1 MPARERM
8 LDAAAQ
14 IMRERGI
21 VKATTKEIARTA
33 GCSEALL
40 YKNFSGKHELFEAV
54 LRERLPRTLEGVQ
67 PGSGEVIA
75 NVERATIGLIGF
87 YREGFPIAAA
97 LFGDRDMLG
106 SWRDQAEAR
115 GGGPEAPQRELEQYL
130 REEQSLGRLPPAVDP
145 GAIASLLT
153 GAALHEAFLASFAD
167 REIDDAD
174 ALARRWVATFA
185 LTI

>member
-1 MPARERM
+1 MSARERI

-21 VKATTKEIARTA
+21 VKATTKEIARAA

-54 LRERLPRTLEGVQ
+54 LRERLPRTLDGVE
-67 PGSGEVIA
+67 PGSGEVIS
-75 NVERATIGLIGF
+75 NLERATSGLIAF

-97 LFGDRDMLG
+97 LFGDRDMLS
-106 SWRDQAEAR
+106 SWREQAEAR
-115 GGGPEAPQRELEQYL
+115 GGGPDAPQRGLERYL
-130 REEQSLGRLPPAVDP
+130 REEQSLGRLPPTVDP

-153 GAALHEAFLASFAD
+153 GATLHEAFLASFAD
-167 REIDDAD
+167 REIGDAD
-174 ALARRWVATFA
+174 ALARRWVAAFA
-185 LTI
+185 LTS

>member
-1 MPARERM
+1 MSARERM

-21 VKATTKEIARTA
+21 VKATTKEIARAA

-54 LRERLPRTLEGVQ
+54 LRERLPRTLEGVE
-67 PGSGEVIA
+67 PGTGDVIA
-75 NVERATIGLIGF
+75 NIERATSGLIGF

-97 LFGDRDMLG
+97 LFGDRDVLS
-106 SWRDQAEAR
+106 SWREQTEAR
-115 GGGPEAPQRELEQYL
+115 GGGPAAPVSGLEAYL
-130 REEQSLGRLPPAVDP
+130 REERTLGRLPSAVDP
-145 GAIASLLT
+145 ESVASLLT
-153 GAALHEAFLASFAD
+153 GAALHEAFQASFAG

-174 ALARRWVATFA
+174 ALAHRWVAA
-185 LTI
+185 LPLSG

>member
-1 MPARERM
+1 M

-21 VKATTKEIARTA
+21 VKATTREIARAA

-54 LRERLPRTLEGVQ
+54 LRERLPRTLEGVA

-75 NVERATIGLIGF
+75 NLERATSGLIGF

-97 LFGDRDMLG
+97 LFGDRDVL
-106 SWRDQAEAR
+106 SAWRDQAEAR
-115 GGGPEAPQRELEQYL
+115 GGGPSAPQRGLELYL
-130 REEQSLGRLPPAVDP
+130 REEQRIGRVSPTVDP
-145 GAIASLLT
+145 GTVAALLT
-153 GAALHEAFLASFAD
+153 GAALHEAFLASFAG
-167 REIDDAD
+167 REIDDAE
-174 ALARRWVATFA
+174 ALARRWVAAFV
-185 LTI
+185 LTA